1 MLNVFTSY
9 FWRPLALT
17 ACLFGASTYGEPLT
31 IGAYQYPP
39 FMDDKNKD
47 GLYIKLMTAIA
58 AHSKLEFKWVFYPY
72 ARLDRFFNLGK
83 IQLEI
88 GSSPLWHQHKPILG
102 VFTDSFYQL
111 EDVAIYRSGENRRA
125 TSDTEIAGQDI
136 GMVRGYSFPQ
146 FKQAFSQKI
155 ARRIEGA
162 DETQL
167 LHLLIN
173 ERIDQVFM
181 SKQVFLY
188 LQSRHSEYSSFV
200 IGDVVG
206 RYDVAIRVHPSQAQ
220 IIPTLNRTIQTLKAN
235 GTIKQ
240 LFDSKPQP

>member
-1 MLNVFTSY
+1 MPSPFFAD
-9 FWRPLALT
+9 FWRVFVISLLLVSATSQAQPLI
-17 ACLFGASTYGEPLT
+17 

-39 FMDDKNKD
+39 FMDEKTKD
-47 GLYIKLMTAIA
+47 GLYIQLMKSIQT
-58 AHSKLEFKWVFYPY
+58 HSQLEFKWVFYPY

-88 GSSPLWHQHKPILG
+88 GSSPLWHQHKLTPG
-102 VFTDSFYQL
+102 SFTDSFYQL
-111 EDVAIYRSGENRRA
+111 EDVAIHRSGENRRA
-125 TSDTEIAGQDI
+125 TSDTDIAGQDI
-136 GMVRGYSFPQ
+136 GIVRGYSFPQ
-146 FKQAFSQKI
+146 FQQAFSQKI

-162 DETQL
+162 DEAQL

-188 LQSRHSEYSSFV
+188 LQSRHSEYGNFV

-220 IIPTLNRTIQTLKAN
+220 IIPALNRTIQILKTN

-240 LFDSKPQP
+240 LFNKPQP